1 MKLRLG
7 DLTTI
12 KTGKLDANASSP
24 DGDYPFFTCAREP
37 LRIATYSYDCE
48 CVLVAGNGDLN
59 VKYYNGKFDAYQ
71 RTYIIEDN
79 GSKKLYLPYLYYFMD
94 FYLDELRKQ
103 SVGGIIKYI
112 RLANL
117 TDAMIEL
124 LDLDDQR
131 SVSDKLSRVSGLINT
146 RRHELVAL
154 DDLVK
159 SRFVEMF
166 GDPIINPKSL
176 PIGSVTD
183 FSQNLDSMRVPITQG
198 DRVPGPYPYF
208 GASGV
213 VDSVADYVFDETL
226 LLVSE
231 DGANLL
237 LRSTPIAFTISG
249 KTWVNNHAH
258 VLRCRDDNAR
268 VYLETYINMID
279 ISEWVTGTAQPK
291 LNQKKLNQ
299 IPVLVPDEPDMVTF
313 SSFVSQVDKSK
324 SVVQKSIEQLELLKA
339 KLMQEY
345 FG

>member
-1 MKLRLG
+1 
-7 DLTTI
+7 
-12 KTGKLDANASSP
+12 
-24 DGDYPFFTCAREP
+24 
-37 LRIATYSYDCE
+37 
-48 CVLVAGNGDLN
+48 
-59 VKYYNGKFDAYQ
+59 
-71 RTYIIEDN
+71 
-79 GSKKLYLPYLYYFMD
+79 
-94 FYLDELRKQ
+94 
-103 SVGGIIKYI
+103 
-112 RLANL
+112 
-117 TDAMIEL
+117 
-124 LDLDDQR
+124 
-131 SVSDKLSRVSGLINT
+131 
-146 RRHELVAL
+146 
-154 DDLVK
+154 
-159 SRFVEMF
+159 MF

-213 VDSVADYVFDETL
+213 VDSVADYIFDETL

-299 IPVLVPDEPDMVTF
+299 IPVLVPDEPDMVAF
-313 SSFVSQVDKSK
+313 SSFVSQVDKSRFA
-324 SVVQKSIEQLELLKA
+324 VQQAIEQLELLKA
-339 KLMQEY
+339 SLMQEY